1 MIATTRQDE
10 IKWFAEYPA
19 QKCHVSLI
27 ALWMFRLDSFHY
39 IGRMPLSRFSVCL
52 FSLIP
57 LSKALE
63 NIMCRSGEMFMAFFR
78 LRVQKWKQSRCVFQ
92 IQFYLWLFFPWKY
105 IVQMPR
111 HRKSVLFLTAVS
123 SDANHYKRNAYEYYP
138 ASFCVHLIFQI
149 N

>member
-39 IGRMPLSRFSVCL
+39 IGRMPLSGFSVCL

-63 NIMCRSGEMFMAFFR
+63 NIMCRSGEMFMGFFR

-92 IQFYLWLFFPWKY
+92 IQFYLWLFFPLENTLFKCRVTENPYYFSLPFHPMQIIINEMPMNIIRPVFVY
-105 IVQMPR
+105 ISYSR
-111 HRKSVLFLTAVS
+111 
-123 SDANHYKRNAYEYYP
+123 
-138 ASFCVHLIFQI
+138 
-149 N
+149 